1 MAIIFYRDLNG
12 SDFLQRIENW
22 HETCAWRHTYGF
34 VEIQN
39 ESGKTQRKYI
49 PFIGAPAPFDI
60 AEAAYGTRLDKKLRK
75 ATVSRLLPCIVD
87 GQSIPRDLVESVIRR
102 ASNRAGL
109 EDWEWNKML
118 SIACAL
124 FKKSKEGKEKYEMSL
139 DETRTTRD
147 YLYGRLLA
155 VADVLE
161 EKALK
166 DSEGKQSRPTNAA
179 RYMQQFSQHPFR
191 TWKQIH
197 DALTPYILRLGGKA
211 TYYKNRIAEI
221 SELFD
226 IGEFKNDDP
235 LSGEYLLGYYCQW
248 QELHQWKKSDG
259 SSLSETDDENSE
271 E

>member
-1 MAIIFYRDLNG
+1 MLLYNQVTAHLAADN
-12 SDFLQRIENW
+12 N
-22 HETCAWRHTYGF
+22 
-34 VEIQN
+34 
-39 ESGKTQRKYI
+39 YI
-49 PFIGAPAPFDI
+49 PICQNFLFLIFLRPPFPPG
-60 AEAAYGTRLDKKLRK
+60 E
-75 ATVSRLLPCIVD
+75 
-87 GQSIPRDLVESVIRR
+87 
-102 ASNRAGL
+102 GL
-109 EDWEWNKML
+109 G
-118 SIACAL
+118 
-124 FKKSKEGKEKYEMSL
+124 EGSCCS
-139 DETRTTRD
+139 TTR
-147 YLYGRLLA
+147 
-155 VADVLE
+155 
-161 EKALK
+161 
-166 DSEGKQSRPTNAA
+166 
-179 RYMQQFSQHPFR
+179 SQHPFR